1 MAIARTPRQ
10 AWIDAGLAALA
21 EGGPDSVRVELLAKS
36 LGVTKGGFYGFFTDR
51 NALLDE
57 MLDSW
62 ERRSVDEVL
71 ETVDRETVDRK
82 EGDPL
87 RTAVRAAELT
97 FSSDLWPVDQAIRDW
112 ARRDAAVA
120 ARLRRVDNRRMD
132 LLRRQFG
139 RIYPD
144 PAELEARCLLAFS
157 AAVASDLIAADHPDA
172 TRADVLRHATRLLF
186 ADALKKPPPG

>member
-21 EGGPDSVRVELLAKS
+21 EGGPDAVRIEVLAKS
-36 LGVTKGGFYGFFTDR
+36 LGVTKGGFYGFFADR
-51 NALLDE
+51 SALLDA
-57 MLDSW
+57 MLECW

-71 ETVDRETVDRK
+71 ETVERED
-82 EGDPL
+82 GDAL

-112 ARRDAAVA
+112 SRRDAAIA
-120 ARLRRVDNRRMD
+120 ERLRRVDNQRMD
-132 LLRRQFG
+132 LLRTQFASF
-139 RIYPD
+139 YPD

-157 AAVASDLIAADHPDA
+157 MAVANDLIAADHPQH
-172 TRADVLRHATRLLF
+172 TRAEVLHHATRLLF
-186 ADALKKPPPG
+186 ANAVPPPPG

>member
-10 AWIDAGLAALA
+10 AWIDAGLSALA
-21 EGGPDSVRVELLAKS
+21 EGGPEAVRIELLAKT
-36 LGVTKGGFYGFFTDR
+36 LGVTKGGFYGFFADR
-51 NALLDE
+51 TALLDE

-71 ETVDRETVDRK
+71 ETVDREDA
-82 EGDPL
+82 EPL

-112 ARRDAAVA
+112 SRRDAAVA
-120 ARLRRVDNRRMD
+120 ERLRRVDNQRMN
-132 LLRRQFG
+132 LLRTQFANV
-139 RIYPD
+139 YPD

-157 AAVASDLIAADHPDA
+157 AAVASDLIAADHPQH
-172 TRADVLRHATRLLF
+172 TRAEVLKRATLLLF
-186 ADALKKPPPG
+186 ANAVEPPSG

>member
-21 EGGPDSVRVELLAKS
+21 EGGPDAVRIELLAKS
-36 LGVTKGGFYGFFTDR
+36 LGVTKGGFYGFFADR
-51 NALLDE
+51 NALLEE

-71 ETVDRETVDRK
+71 ETVDREDA
-82 EGDPL
+82 DPL

-112 ARRDAAVA
+112 SRRDAAVA
-120 ARLRRVDNRRMD
+120 ERLRRVDNRRMN
-132 LLRRQFG
+132 LLRTQFAG
-139 RIYPD
+139 IYPD
-144 PAELEARCLLAFS
+144 PDELEARCLLAFS
-157 AAVASDLIAADHPDA
+157 VAVAKDLIAADHPDA

-186 ADALKKPPPG
+186 ADAVKKPPAG

>member
-57 MLDSW
+57 MLESW

-71 ETVDRETVDRK
+71 ETVDREDAA
-82 EGDPL
+82 PL

-97 FSSDLWPVDQAIRDW
+97 FSSDLWPVDQAVRDW
-112 ARRDAAVA
+112 ARRDAGVA
-120 ARLRRVDNRRMD
+120 ERLRRVDNQRMN
-132 LLRRQFG
+132 LLRTQFASS
-139 RIYPD
+139 YPD
-144 PAELEARCLLAFS
+144 PDELEARCLLAFS
-157 AAVASDLIAADHPDA
+157 AAVASDLIAADHPHR
-172 TRADVLRHATRLLF
+172 TRDDVLRHATRLLF
-186 ADALKKPPPG
+186 ADALKPPPPG